1 MPKTKNKRMRNKIET
16 KSRRGIFDFDEQ
28 VKESKKKIPKTMS
41 KNKKNTQND
50 YFIGEKKS
58 EPIRKKKIK
67 RIKKE
72 KIKERKTKEKELQ
85 EIQKEQEKI
94 RNERIKRNRRAKLSE
109 KQIRRNKIIKRTL
122 QTIVLT
128 IVIIG
133 LLVFLLLSPIFNIK
147 NIIVEKNEK
156 ISTEQIIS
164 LSKIEKDIN
173 MFKVS
178 VVDTINAINENP
190 YVKKV
195 EIKRKLP
202 DTIKL
207 IVTERKPTFVLEH
220 GSSYAYI
227 DNQGYILEIS
237 ANNEGEMTKIKGYET
252 KEENILPGNRLE
264 ENDLKKLNTAIK
276 IISAA
281 ANNEIDKIITT
292 INIENENDY
301 SLYLES
307 KGKTVYLGDC
317 TSLDTRMLYVKVIL
331 EKEKDHEGEI
341 FVNMD
346 LNEKKPYFREKV

>member
-1 MPKTKNKRMRNKIET
+1 MPKTKGKIMQKNVDT
-16 KSRRGIFDFDEQ
+16 KTRRGIFDFDEQ
-28 VKESKKKIPKTMS
+28 AKTSKKKKNKTVS
-41 KNKKNTQND
+41 KNNVQDD
-50 YFIGEKKS
+50 YFIGEKKA
-58 EPIRKKKIK
+58 EPISKKRIK

-72 KIKERKTKEKELQ
+72 KIKERKTKEKELH

-109 KQIRRNKIIKRTL
+109 KQIKRNKIIKRTL
-122 QTIVLT
+122 QILALT

-178 VVDTINAINENP
+178 IIDTINAINEDP

-195 EIKRKLP
+195 EVKRKFP

-207 IVTERKPTFVLEH
+207 IVTERKPIFVLEH

-252 KEENILPGNRLE
+252 KEEDILPGNRLE
-264 ENDLKKLNTAIK
+264 ENDLEKLSTAIK
-276 IISAA
+276 IVASAK
-281 ANNEIDKIITT
+281 NNEIDKIITT
-292 INIENENDY
+292 INIEDENDY
-301 SLYLES
+301 SLYIES

-331 EKEKDHEGEI
+331 EKEENHEGEV

-346 LNEKKPYFREKV
+346 LNEKNPYFREKV

>member
-1 MPKTKNKRMRNKIET
+1 MPKTKGKRMQKNIDT
-16 KSRRGIFDFDEQ
+16 KTRKGIFDFDEQ
-28 VKESKKKIPKTMS
+28 VKVSKKKKNKTVS
-41 KNKKNTQND
+41 KNKSNVQDD
-50 YFIGEKKS
+50 YFIGEKKA
-58 EPIRKKKIK
+58 EPISKKRIK

-109 KQIRRNKIIKRTL
+109 KQIKRNKIIKRIL
-122 QTIVLT
+122 QILALT

-133 LLVFLLLSPIFNIK
+133 LLIFLMLSPIFNIK
-147 NIIVEKNEK
+147 NIVVENNEK

-178 VVDTINAINENP
+178 IIDTANAMNENP
-190 YVKKV
+190 YIKKV
-195 EIKRKLP
+195 EVKRKLP

-207 IVTERKPTFVLEH
+207 IVTERKPIFVLEH

-252 KEENILPGNRLE
+252 KEEDILPGNRLE
-264 ENDLKKLNTAIK
+264 ENDLNKLNTAIK
-276 IISAA
+276 IIASAK
-281 ANNEIDKIITT
+281 NNEIDNIITT
-292 INIENENDY
+292 INIEDENDY

-331 EKEKDHEGEI
+331 EKENDHEGEI

-346 LNEKKPYFREKV
+346 LNEKNPYFREKV